1 MLKRVVIGAALACL
15 MGGAAYAVDET
26 QPENAPAVQEPMEGA
41 GAAGEPADGDDECSQ
56 QLAKAVVKLCQRS
69 TQSGDANGMIQSN
82 VITGSGPSMNVAINH
97 GAVTQSGQI
106 INPPPKASGKR

>member
-41 GAAGEPADGDDECSQ
+41 GAAGEPAQGDDECSQ
-56 QLAKAVVKLCQRS
+56 QLAKAEE
-69 TQSGDANGMIQSN
+69 
-82 VITGSGPSMNVAINH
+82 
-97 GAVTQSGQI
+97 AVTSKQESAPMSDDDYARVNELLDQADAQCTEGNLKDATATLATVNSMI
-106 INPPPKASGKR
+106 GK